1 MAARRG
7 EGSAQPPRDPEDL
20 EAHPGDRRVRALD
33 QPARGREHLPDL
45 QAGRRRSDMNI
56 LRLDSVV
63 FETPDVARVR
73 KFYVD
78 VLGLRVGTYEKAG
91 KTVADESETYFN
103 LNIGA
108 TLLGFESGQTQTGTV
123 VLAVK

>member
-1 MAARRG
+1 
-7 EGSAQPPRDPEDL
+7 
-20 EAHPGDRRVRALD
+20 
-33 QPARGREHLPDL
+33 
-45 QAGRRRSDMNI
+45 MNI

-91 KTVADESETYFN
+91 KTVADEDANYFN
-103 LNIGA
+103 LDVGG
-108 TLLGFESGQTQTGTV
+108 TLLGFERGEAQTGTI
-123 VLAVK
+123 VLLVEDLAATLAELKQQHTTPKKAAANFAIITDPDDREIILQA